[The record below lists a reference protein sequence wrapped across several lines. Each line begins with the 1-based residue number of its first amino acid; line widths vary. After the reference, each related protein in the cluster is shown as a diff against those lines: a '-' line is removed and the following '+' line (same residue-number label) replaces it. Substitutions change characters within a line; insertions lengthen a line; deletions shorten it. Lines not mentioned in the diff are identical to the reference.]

1 MAHEHQ
7 DMVDPIEVLTAHIVQ
22 KGLRMTRQ
30 RRLIA
35 EVLMS
40 EKGHLNIDELHLL
53 VREKDPNVGHATLY
67 RTVKLLVECGLVT
80 SAQFGDGS
88 ARFESA
94 VNRAHHDHL
103 ICTEC
108 GRIIEFEN
116 EDIEALQLK
125 ECERHNFQ
133 MRHHKMEIYGLCL
146 KCQ

>member
-1 MAHEHQ
+1 MGQEHQ
-7 DMVDPIEVLTAHIVQ
+7 DPVDPMEVLTAHIVR

-35 EVLMS
+35 EVLLN
-40 EKGHLNIDELHLL
+40 EVGHLNIDELFGL
-53 VREKDPNVGHATLY
+53 VRKKDPHVGYATLY

-94 VNRAHHDHL
+94 VNRPHHDHL

-108 GRIIEFEN
+108 ACIIEFEN
-116 EDIEALQLK
+116 EEIEALQVQ
-125 ECERHNFQ
+125 ECEKHNFL
-133 MRHHKMEIYGLCL
+133 MRHHKMEIYGLCIN
-146 KCQ
+146 CQ

>member
-1 MAHEHQ
+1 MGHEHQ
-7 DMVDPIEVLTAHIVQ
+7 ELVDPMEVLTAHIVQ

-35 EVLMS
+35 EVLMN
-40 EKGHLNIDELHLL
+40 EHGHLNIDELHDL
-53 VREKDPNVGHATLY
+53 VCKIDPNVGHATLY
-67 RTVKLLVECGLVT
+67 RTVKLLVDCGLVT

-108 GRIIEFEN
+108 ACIIEFEN
-116 EDIEALQLK
+116 EKIEELQVE
-125 ECERHNFQ
+125 ECKRHNFL
-133 MRHHKMEIYGLCL
+133 MRHHKMEIYGLCIN
-146 KCQ
+146 CQ